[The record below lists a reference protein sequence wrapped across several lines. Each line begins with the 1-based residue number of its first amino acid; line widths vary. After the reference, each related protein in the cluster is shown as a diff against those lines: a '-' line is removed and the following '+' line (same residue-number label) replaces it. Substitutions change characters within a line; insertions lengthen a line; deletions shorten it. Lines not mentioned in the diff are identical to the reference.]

1 MKSFAWKPATSIRNA
16 AETATAITA
25 EAMTGAIEGLAAIV
39 KAGGIDLLDLMKEG
53 LLAPASIVNLRN
65 VPGLDA
71 ITQDKE
77 GSLHIGAMTTLADLS
92 SHPLIRGSYPALAD
106 AVGASA
112 SPQIR
117 NVATLGGNLL
127 QRPRCWYFR
136 SAAYHC
142 LRKGGGHCFALD
154 GENQYHAIF
163 SNRPCAIVHPST
175 AATVLVALDAA
186 IILAGPDEVRR
197 VTLRDFFVASDRD
210 IQRENDLRPHEILT
224 EIVLPPVSAGTRMAH
239 LRQSEKQAFDWPLAD
254 VAVRQ
259 ELTPDGI
266 CKSATVVLGAAAPI
280 PHRAESAAAALIG
293 KRIDA
298 AVATDAARAALDG
311 ATPLSGNAYKLPL
324 FETLTRRAI
333 LKALEL
339 QQL

>member
-92 SHPLIRGSYPALAD
+92 SHPLIRGSYLALAD

-117 NVATLGGNLL
+117 NVATLGGQFAATAALL
-127 QRPRCWYFR
+127 VFPVRCLSLLAQGGRPLLRPRG
-136 SAAYHC
+136 
-142 LRKGGGHCFALD
+142 RK
-154 GENQYHAIF
+154 
-163 SNRPCAIVHPST
+163 
-175 AATVLVALDAA
+175 
-186 IILAGPDEVRR
+186 
-197 VTLRDFFVASDRD
+197 
-210 IQRENDLRPHEILT
+210 
-224 EIVLPPVSAGTRMAH
+224 PVSR
-239 LRQSEKQAFDWPLAD
+239 D
-254 VAVRQ
+254 
-259 ELTPDGI
+259 
-266 CKSATVVLGAAAPI
+266 
-280 PHRAESAAAALIG
+280 
-293 KRIDA
+293 
-298 AVATDAARAALDG
+298 
-311 ATPLSGNAYKLPL
+311 
-324 FETLTRRAI
+324 
-333 LKALEL
+333 L
-339 QQL
+339 Q